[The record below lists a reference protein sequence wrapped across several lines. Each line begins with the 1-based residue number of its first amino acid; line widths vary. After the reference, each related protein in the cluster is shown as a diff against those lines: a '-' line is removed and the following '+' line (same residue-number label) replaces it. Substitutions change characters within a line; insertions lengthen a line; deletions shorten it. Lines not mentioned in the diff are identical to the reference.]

1 MKTTGSVV
9 CDARAITKTYGPHE
23 SPGRRARISLLFAA
37 GAVAVSYLPLVGQ
50 GDHLRSHRVMGC
62 LVDCAANRMG
72 IRQNIRLVVRR
83 HEILYVWHILLI
95 NGYEWIA
102 HKHFKYRARLKV
114 CPKFCDIAPR
124 GQAQTTF
131 WLISVL

>member
-1 MKTTGSVV
+1 
-9 CDARAITKTYGPHE
+9 
-23 SPGRRARISLLFAA
+23 
-37 GAVAVSYLPLVGQ
+37 
-50 GDHLRSHRVMGC
+50 
-62 LVDCAANRMG
+62 MG

-83 HEILYVWHILLI
+83 HEILYGWHILLI

-131 WLISVL
+131 ETEDDYNVKRQNVVTKGIL